1 MILMK
6 CNVCGSKMKSIVT
19 NIPFKVDQSTIVI
32 VQDLPVYQCEGCTE
46 YLFEDPVLMRV
57 DEILDKVD
65 AAAELEI
72 VRYAA

>member
-1 MILMK
+1 M
-6 CNVCGSKMKSIVT
+6 NSIVT

-46 YLFEDPVLMRV
+46 YLFEDPVLKRV
-57 DEILDKVD
+57 DEILDTVNL
-65 AAAELEI
+65 AAELEI

>member
-1 MILMK
+1 MK
-6 CNVCGSKMKSIVT
+6 CNVCGSKMNSIVT

-46 YLFEDPVLMRV
+46 YLFEDPVLKRV
-57 DEILDKVD
+57 DEILDTVNL
-65 AAAELEI
+65 AAELEI